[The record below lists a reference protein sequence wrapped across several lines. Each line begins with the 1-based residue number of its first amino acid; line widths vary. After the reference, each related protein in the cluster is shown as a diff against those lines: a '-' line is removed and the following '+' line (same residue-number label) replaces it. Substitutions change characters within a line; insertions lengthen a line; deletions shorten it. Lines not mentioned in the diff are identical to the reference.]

1 MKVVRRSFSSVLGTL
16 VLVAAGAG
24 GTSCKSH
31 GSPGSAPAGSASA
44 AVEKVPPNADPELY
58 HELSK
63 IAKVCR
69 VDDKQAMVTC
79 PEGDHRKLAGLY
91 ISNQRPRVKAI
102 PTLVIALDPK
112 NPQLATVTA
121 NLLYSAFRSSWGTD
135 LAPGA
140 VEAKDAQAL
149 LTAVLALPKPLMRQ
163 SLPAAVHASMLA
175 NQSEPL
181 YAELDKMTEPPLRA
195 VAVR

>member
-1 MKVVRRSFSSVLGTL
+1 MKVVRRRFSSVLGTL

-63 IAKVCR
+63 IAKVCK

-91 ISNQRPRVKAI
+91 ISNQGPESKPSR
-102 PTLVIALDPK
+102 
-112 NPQLATVTA
+112 
-121 NLLYSAFRSSWGTD
+121 RSSSRSTRRIRSSQRS
-135 LAPGA
+135 LQTFCIRRSARRGA
-140 VEAKDAQAL
+140 
-149 LTAVLALPKPLMRQ
+149 RIWR
-163 SLPAAVHASMLA
+163 
-175 NQSEPL
+175 
-181 YAELDKMTEPPLRA
+181 RA
-195 VAVR
+195 RSRRRTRKRC